1 MFSSYQVNN
10 TVLSLAKEQEASAK
24 LNLDLS
30 AEKLKNGSIN
40 SFNYRDVQIM
50 YMNAA
55 IAKFRAIYNVVQSN
69 TDLLRITGGIIG
81 EFE

>member
-1 MFSSYQVNN
+1 MFSSYQVHKA
-10 TVLSLAKEQEASAK
+10 VLSLANEQEASAK

-30 AEKLKNGSIN
+30 ADKLKNGSIN

-55 IAKFRAIYNVVQSN
+55 IAKFRAIYNVAQSN
-69 TDLLRITGGIIG
+69 TDLLRITGGIIR